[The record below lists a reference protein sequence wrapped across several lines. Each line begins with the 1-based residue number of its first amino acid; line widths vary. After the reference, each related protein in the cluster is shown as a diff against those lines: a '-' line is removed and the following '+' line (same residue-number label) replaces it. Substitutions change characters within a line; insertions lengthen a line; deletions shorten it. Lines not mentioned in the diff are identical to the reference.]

1 MIRYRLQCKD
11 GHEFEAWFRASD
23 DYDRQVKRRDVTCP
37 ACGSTKVSKALM
49 APQIAPSRSKA
60 RAERRV
66 QSGEGPGEGRPI
78 TPNVPA
84 PGSEDARRMEM
95 QRQFLALM
103 HHVRREVEEK
113 AEYVGDRFAE
123 EARKIHYE
131 EAEVRGIY
139 GEATL
144 EEARQLDEEGIE
156 VLPLPRLPDDHN

>member
-37 ACGSTKVSKALM
+37 ECGSTKVSKALM
-49 APQIAPSRSKA
+49 APQIAPSRSRG
-60 RAERRV
+60 RAERSV
-66 QSGEGPGEGRPI
+66 QVSERPSAREAHA
-78 TPNVPA
+78 TM
-84 PGSEDARRMEM
+84 SEDARRMEM

-103 HHVRREVEEK
+103 QQVRREVEQK

-123 EARKIHYE
+123 EARKIHHE
-131 EAEVRGIY
+131 EAEARGIY

-156 VLPLPRLPDDHN
+156 ILPLPRLPDDHN